1 MTGSKTAVLVL
12 ILVGHALLCWVIR
25 TPDNRDFVELWLETR
40 TALSGGSPYS
50 NEAVSRAYAEHFAA
64 NGIAA
69 VPPATGFIYPPA
81 LIAVLAPLSTLPV
94 PIAYP
99 LWWGVLT
106 ALAVTATRLLVSI
119 AATGGWVFVAA
130 TGVLLFHTV
139 TQSAMLLGQTA
150 LLPVAGVAVGVAAW
164 RAGRP
169 VLSAVGWSLCAVKPQ
184 IGLPLLLVAWA
195 DGGVRLVVLALAGM
209 GGLTVAGAAL
219 TGDPVST
226 LRDYFPHAS
235 QTIYTID
242 YNRVINSQVL
252 SWNRFWYLA
261 TGREVNLPVTGMVAG
276 YAVLG
281 GAFLARSRLG
291 SVRGGTEYWLAVAA
305 VTALVAGQSKGYDLV
320 LLVLWLPHLVAAW
333 RAGRRSDVIAFLAV
347 LLVLAI
353 PLGVVSTAVSRLA
366 VSPALAPAILSYRG
380 WGVIALTVY
389 LLIRGPVRTP
399 PTPTPA

>member
-1 MTGSKTAVLVL
+1 MTGSKAAVLVL
-12 ILVGHALLCWVIR
+12 ILVGHALLCWVVR

-40 TALSGGSPYS
+40 TALSGGSPYTS
-50 NEAVSRAYAEHFAA
+50 EAVSRAYAEYYAA

-69 VPPATGFIYPPA
+69 EPPAIGFIYPPA
-81 LIAVLAPLSTLPV
+81 LIAVLAPLAALPV
-94 PIAYP
+94 PIGYA

-106 ALAVTATRLLVSI
+106 TLAVTATWLLVRI
-119 AATGGWVFVAA
+119 TATDGWVFVAA
-130 TGVLLFHTV
+130 AGVLLLHTV

-164 RAGRP
+164 RAGWP

-184 IGLPLLLVAWA
+184 LGLPLLLVAWA

-235 QTIYTID
+235 QTIYAID

-261 TGREVNLPVTGMVAG
+261 TGQEINLPVTGMVAG
-276 YAVLG
+276 YAVLAG
-281 GAFLARSRLG
+281 LFLARSRLG
-291 SVRGGTEYWLAVAA
+291 VVRGGTEYWLAVAA

-320 LLVLWLPHLVAAW
+320 LLALWIPHLVVAW
-333 RAGRRSDVIAFLAV
+333 RARRRSDVIAFLVV

-353 PLGVVSTAVSRLA
+353 PLGVVSTAASRLA
-366 VSPALAPAILSYRG
+366 VSPTLAPVILSYRG
-380 WGVIALTVY
+380 LGVIALTLY
-389 LLIRGPVRTP
+389 LLVRGPV
-399 PTPTPA
+399 PTPATPPPA